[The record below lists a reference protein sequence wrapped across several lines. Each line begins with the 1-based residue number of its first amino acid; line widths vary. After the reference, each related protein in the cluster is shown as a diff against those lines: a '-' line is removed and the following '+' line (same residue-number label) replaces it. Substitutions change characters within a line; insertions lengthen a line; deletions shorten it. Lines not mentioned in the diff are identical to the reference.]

1 MRIQADKSKERAAST
16 ANAISKTPGTE
27 AKALVDNRPVQKK
40 TNKTGLPNN
49 LKSGIENLSGQSLD
63 DVRVHYNS
71 AQPAQ
76 LNAHAYAQGS
86 NIHVAPGQEKHLPHE
101 AWHVVQQ
108 KQGRVKPTLQMKS
121 INVNY
126 NEALEHEADTMG
138 GKALGDTRQ
147 AVQPKVTGRN
157 SHQFVQLPGVAQ
169 LAKKKKAKKKSP
181 KALGYKSLTGAKRLE
196 AITGFKQE
204 QRNLGRGRVH
214 HVRHIIPHSDLQ
226 NWMLVARQ
234 KGNAA
239 STPGLVRRKIK
250 YLLRALGHAVL
261 ATNWQTAYH
270 NYEASGTNK
279 SFLQYNSTI
288 IAAVWAKIEWSP
300 RNTFLGQSGI
310 NMAIQNR
317 FDGGNGG
324 LGKSRLLY
332 NIWRSINA
340 LLGLAPTS
348 IVPTRIFAV
357 QLNSYIK
364 VLAASHSGSR
374 AVQAA
379 TGLIHRSEYQSH
391 KNYINQL

>member
-1 MRIQADKSKERAAST
+1 MRVQADKSKESAVST
-16 ANAISKTPGTE
+16 ANALSKTPGTE
-27 AKALVDNRPVQKK
+27 AKVLVDNRPVQKK
-40 TNKTGLPNN
+40 VNKTGLPNN
-49 LKSGIENLSGQSLD
+49 LKSGIENLSGQSMD
-63 DVRVHYNS
+63 DVKVHYNS

-76 LNAHAYAQGS
+76 LNAHAYAQGT

-108 KQGRVKPTLQMKS
+108 KHGRVKPTLQMRG
-121 INVNY
+121 INVND
-126 NEALEHEADTMG
+126 NEDLEREADAMG
-138 GKALGDTRQ
+138 SKALGDKQ
-147 AVQPKVTGRN
+147 GVQLKATGRN
-157 SHQFVQLPGVAQ
+157 SHQFVQLMGVAQ

-340 LLGLAPTS
+340 LLGLAPTA
-348 IVPTRIFAV
+348 IVPTRIYAV
-357 QLNSYIK
+357 QLGDYIN

-374 AVQAA
+374 ALQAA
-379 TGLIHRSEYQSH
+379 TGLIHRSEYQANKDYRH
-391 KNYINQL
+391 QL

>member
-1 MRIQADKSKERAAST
+1 MRVQADKSKESAVST
-16 ANAISKTPGTE
+16 ANALSKTPGTE
-27 AKALVDNRPVQKK
+27 AKVLVDNRPVQKK
-40 TNKTGLPNN
+40 VNKTGLPNN
-49 LKSGIENLSGQSLD
+49 LKSGIENLSGQSMD
-63 DVRVHYNS
+63 DVKVHYNS

-76 LNAHAYAQGS
+76 LNAHAYAQGT

-108 KQGRVKPTLQMKS
+108 KHGRVKPTLQMRG
-121 INVNY
+121 INVND
-126 NEALEHEADTMG
+126 NKDLEREADAMG
-138 GKALGDTRQ
+138 SKALGDKQ
-147 AVQPKVTGRN
+147 GVQLKATGRN
-157 SHQFVQLPGVAQ
+157 SHQFVQLTGVAQ

-261 ATNWQTAYH
+261 ATNWQTAYD

-332 NIWRSINA
+332 NIWRSTNN
-340 LLGLAPTS
+340 LLGLAPTA
-348 IVPTRIFAV
+348 IVPTRIYAV
-357 QLNSYIK
+357 QLGNYIN

-374 AVQAA
+374 ALQAA
-379 TGLIHRSEYQSH
+379 TGLIHRSEYQANKDYRH
-391 KNYINQL
+391 QL